1 MIQKEIS
8 ELRRRLTADKNAI
21 SKIYGCYVNKNKEI
35 ISEFESST
43 ALLPMSES
51 EKFYS
56 LFKKTLGGT
65 VGKNLIDIPF
75 STGDVSDSEKH
86 KLLMTLKNSS
96 LTDNEARKKLFETII
111 NSVFLP
117 EKNYVI
123 LLAFDKYDVPCK
135 SSSDDIMGEVSNA
148 ESESVF
154 KYFICSICSVND
166 IKTELGYDPN
176 KKEFHSCTSP
186 HTIGTPEI
194 GFMFPSFDDRTSNI
208 YNALMFLKDASAM
221 QDTFVDTLF
230 GVQPPMSAKDQKN
243 NFSSVL
249 EQALE
254 DECSF
259 DVMQSVHEQIRE
271 RIEEHKESKSNEP
284 LVIDS
289 GEVATILRTSGVAE
303 EKVELFK
310 EKCAEKF
317 AESGVSLNPNNIID
331 AKKFEVHTPQ
341 IKISVDPDY
350 SYAIETKVINGRKYI
365 LIPAEDGV
373 KVNGIDVSFP
383 NEDQI

>member
-8 ELRRRLTADKNAI
+8 ELRRRLTSDKNAI

-43 ALLPMSES
+43 ALLPLSEA

-86 KLLMTLKNSS
+86 KLLMTLKDSS
-96 LTDNEARKKLFETII
+96 LTDSEARKKLFDLII

-117 EKNYVI
+117 DRNYVI
-123 LLAFDKYDVPCK
+123 LLAFDKYDVPYK
-135 SSSDDIMGEVSNA
+135 NSSDDIMGEVFHA
-148 ESESVF
+148 ESESIF

-230 GVQPPMSAKDQKN
+230 GVQPPMSAKEQKN
-243 NFSSVL
+243 SFSSVL

-310 EKCAEKF
+310 EKCAETF

-383 NEDQI
+383 DDQN

>member
-1 MIQKEIS
+1 
-8 ELRRRLTADKNAI
+8 
-21 SKIYGCYVNKNKEI
+21 
-35 ISEFESST
+35 
-43 ALLPMSES
+43 
-51 EKFYS
+51 
-56 LFKKTLGGT
+56 
-65 VGKNLIDIPF
+65 
-75 STGDVSDSEKH
+75 
-86 KLLMTLKNSS
+86 
-96 LTDNEARKKLFETII
+96 
-111 NSVFLP
+111 
-117 EKNYVI
+117 
-123 LLAFDKYDVPCK
+123 
-135 SSSDDIMGEVSNA
+135 
-148 ESESVF
+148 
-154 KYFICSICSVND
+154 
-166 IKTELGYDPN
+166 
-176 KKEFHSCTSP
+176 
-186 HTIGTPEI
+186 
-194 GFMFPSFDDRTSNI
+194 MFPSFDDRTSNI

-230 GVQPPMSAKDQKN
+230 GVQPPMSAKEQQN
-243 NFSSVL
+243 SFSSVL

-254 DECSF
+254 NECSF

-271 RIEEHKESKSNEP
+271 RIEEHKESKTNEP

-310 EKCAEKF
+310 EKCAETF
-317 AESGVSLNPNNIID
+317 AESGTSLNPNNIID

-383 NEDQI
+383 NAD